1 MWSWQVA
8 IKICSILVKVWKMVL
23 LCHFS
28 AKLWLESFDVEVC
41 TGLIKECIVFDRFPL
56 H

>member
-1 MWSWQVA
+1 MWSWRGA
-8 IKICSILVKVWKMVL
+8 IKILVKVWKMVL

-28 AKLWLESFDVEVC
+28 AKLLLESFDVELC
-41 TGLIKECIVFDRFPL
+41 TELIKERIVFDRFPL